1 MAWPSFI
8 GRDDPGRRSWWI
20 PCAFVAFFGVVLV
33 ANVTMIAIAFW
44 SWTGLETD
52 RAWRSGLA
60 YNRALEAERAQMAL
74 GWDAALDFE
83 QGDERRATVALT
95 LEDRHGNLI
104 KNAHVEAWFV
114 RPTHDGYD
122 FRAVVPNY
130 HAGTYRAEVTL
141 PLAGQW
147 DVRVVATSG
156 GDTYRLRKRVHLR
169 P

>member
-8 GRDDPGRRSWWI
+8 GRDDAGRRSWWI
-20 PCAFVAFFGVVLV
+20 PWAFVAFFGVVLV
-33 ANVTMIAIAFW
+33 ANVTMIVIAFW

-52 RAWRSGLA
+52 SNWRSGLA
-60 YNRALEAERAQMAL
+60 YNRGLEAERAQMAL
-74 GWDAALDFE
+74 GWDAAFDV
-83 QGDERRATVALT
+83 QQRNERSATIALT

-104 KNAHVEAWFV
+104 KNAHVEARFV

-122 FRAVVPNY
+122 FSAAVPR
-130 HAGTYRAEVTL
+130 HHGGTYRADVTL

-147 DVRVVATSG
+147 VVRVAATSG
-156 GDTYRLRKRVHLR
+156 GDTYLLSKRVYLR

>member
-1 MAWPSFI
+1 M
-8 GRDDPGRRSWWI
+8 G
-20 PCAFVAFFGVVLV
+20 
-33 ANVTMIAIAFW
+33 
-44 SWTGLETD
+44 
-52 RAWRSGLA
+52 
-60 YNRALEAERAQMAL
+60 L
-74 GWDAALDFE
+74 GWDAALDVQ
-83 QGDERRATVALT
+83 QGDARRATIALT

-104 KNAHVEAWFV
+104 KNAHVEARFV

-122 FRAVVPNY
+122 FRAVVPN
-130 HAGTYRAEVTL
+130 HHGGTYRAEVTL